1 MNKAEE
7 FHTKLKAALGQLTCA
22 YCGEPIGYATDD
34 PAYQA
39 MAGWTHHPED
49 GPDAYVYC
57 GDEYGT
63 EASPVADPVILKE
76 IQEANAAEGKISKE
90 AFTGLWTDLV
100 QPFDAPA
107 TAAPAKESQ
116 PGSCPKCG
124 QGLTRMYMDGGK
136 NIEWVCTYCRY
147 MDMKNKKGGRM
158 EKLLARTD
166 PDGIKCPVCMLRTDS
181 PVHDKAMLIA
191 DEWKK
196 NGKDTAVKL
205 ANQILSELKLVR
217 WEQLALGDSVRAH
230 VNDGGK
236 KASCCSECESCAYF
250 SKAASESDTERK
262 QANLRFWNDMKLQHM
277 LEVEPKLRTASA
289 KANYFSLIEHKD
301 GQRIR
306 LGYWP
311 VTSEK
316 TASRLINKLYAEFNR
331 PERYSFYASSDIP
344 AEIEAE
350 PVKEASEITNIEAPI
365 VGTVKNIRPSKHK
378 EGFDILTLEDTEGM
392 TSVVMAP
399 ADSYVVGDVIR
410 DDDQPPTQI
419 DGVPVYAASKLI
431 KWKASEPP
439 SGRFRSFSTRA
450 WPSAEYANGDPAV
463 SIYSTDEY
471 RPADAKSG
479 QHAPLTV
486 MIADWGLSPEEKAK
500 RGAFVWRKMKGEFKT
515 LAEAKAAAEK
525 LLAANPQIHSQR
537 PSDLTPQTSDAV
549 NPEKTSSS
557 KAASGKFFDQ
567 AGNPLTG
574 QQIDEFI
581 ATAYKGLAVLYTGEG
596 LRKEGDGWYVG
607 VDDNNPDVFH
617 WFITYKNTPFGKKI
631 FALGHD
637 GSREAIAEMLMW
649 KQGIMQE
656 EGMYIEASGRIEALC
671 QKWNLPKVPVEKAEK
686 VLVGKPITPEADGFH
701 YSREIQGKPFT
712 KCMFGQPHVASVKTA
727 DVGTTP
733 ESPEG
738 PMNIAV
744 NNGDAQRPGQAKQP
758 EGYAWEWNGKE
769 AILSCPTGSIVLEG
783 QDCREFTTAMMK
795 LDDSDLND
803 EQLNEKIGEVIAHFF
818 DAKAMA
824 M

>member
-1 MNKAEE
+1 VNGAEE

-22 YCGEPIGYATDD
+22 YCGVPIGEITHHDISL
-34 PAYQA
+34 
-39 MAGWTHHPED
+39 GWTHNPQD

-57 GDEYGT
+57 GDDYGT
-63 EASPVADPVILKE
+63 EASPHVDPVMLEKLKGASADE
-76 IQEANAAEGKISKE
+76 ELISKE
-90 AFTGLWTDLV
+90 AFTGLWQDLV

-107 TAAPAKESQ
+107 PPQAHQ
-116 PGSCPKCG
+116 PGACPKCG
-124 QGLTRMYMDGGK
+124 KGLTRMYVDGGK

-147 MDMKNKKGGRM
+147 VDSKQANRMD
-158 EKLLARTD
+158 KLIARTD
-166 PDGIKCPVCMLRTDS
+166 PDGIKSDKQFREFTEAKCPVCMLKKDT
-181 PVHDKAMLIA
+181 PVHEKALVIA

-196 NGKDTAVKL
+196 NGKDTAVAL
-205 ANQILSELKLVR
+205 ANKILSELKLVR
-217 WEQLALGDSVRAH
+217 WEQLALGDAVRAH
-230 VNDGGK
+230 VNDGGGK
-236 KASCCSECESCAYF
+236 QASCCSECESCSYF
-250 SKAASESDTERK
+250 SKAASETDTERK

-277 LEVEPKLRTASA
+277 LEVEPQLRTASA

-344 AEIEAE
+344 VEIEAE

-378 EGFDILTLEDTEGM
+378 EGFDILTLEDAEGM

-419 DGVPVYAASKLI
+419 DGVPVYAASKLV

-525 LLAANPQIHSQR
+525 LLTANPQIHSQR
-537 PSDLTPQTSDAV
+537 PADLTPQTPTYVKPTETPNAV
-549 NPEKTSSS
+549 NEPPKTSS
-557 KAASGKFFDQ
+557 
-567 AGNPLTG
+567 
-574 QQIDEFI
+574 I
-581 ATAYKGLAVLYTGEG
+581 
-596 LRKEGDGWYVG
+596 
-607 VDDNNPDVFH
+607 
-617 WFITYKNTPFGKKI
+617 
-631 FALGHD
+631 
-637 GSREAIAEMLMW
+637 
-649 KQGIMQE
+649 
-656 EGMYIEASGRIEALC
+656 
-671 QKWNLPKVPVEKAEK
+671 
-686 VLVGKPITPEADGFH
+686 
-701 YSREIQGKPFT
+701 
-712 KCMFGQPHVASVKTA
+712 KTA